1 MVKWQQ
7 FDIVWID
14 LNPTRG
20 AEIEKIRP
28 CVIISPNELCYL
40 KTRLIAPISSKGFEA
55 PYRVNFTLEY
65 KKAKILCDQIR
76 CVSIERFKNKIAVL
90 EPKKQK
96 ELKEILRQMF
106 E

>member
-1 MVKWQQ
+1 M
-7 FDIVWID
+7 
-14 LNPTRG
+14 
-20 AEIEKIRP
+20 
-28 CVIISPNELCYL
+28 
-40 KTRLIAPISSKGFEA
+40 
-55 PYRVNFTLEY
+55 
-65 KKAKILCDQIR
+65 LCDQIR